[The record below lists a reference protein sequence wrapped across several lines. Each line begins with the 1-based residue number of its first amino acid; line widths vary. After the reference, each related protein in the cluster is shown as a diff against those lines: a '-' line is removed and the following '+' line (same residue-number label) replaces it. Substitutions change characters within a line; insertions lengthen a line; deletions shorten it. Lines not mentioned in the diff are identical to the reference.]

1 MAYCLNPQCSAP
13 ETHQPNL
20 KVCPSCGFVISLRSR
35 YVAIK
40 PIGQGGFGRTFL
52 AIDQGFPTKPRCVI
66 KQFFP
71 ALRSSKHPDTVTKL
85 FYQEA
90 NQLKKLGHHGN
101 IPRLIDYFEQD
112 NHLYLIQDYIEGQD
126 LAHELQKTGTFSEA
140 QIWHVLNQVLPTL
153 KFIHNHNIIHR
164 DIKPTNIIRRA
175 TDQSLVLVDLGA
187 AKHVT
192 GLALAQTGTVI
203 GSAEYTAPE
212 QARGKAVFASDIYS
226 LGITCIHLLTAVSP
240 FSLYE
245 TGEGRWVWQDYLQQP
260 VSPRLAQL
268 LNKMILMP
276 TNHRYQTI
284 EEIQTSIDGEN
295 AQSGPASF
303 LKTPESKAPYGRG
316 KRSSNRFKNKE
327 ASPSPQPLIAK
338 TPEESPLAVPSPSSE
353 LLDTDQYTLSL
364 DASDQYTLPNS
375 NLKTPESKAPYGREK
390 RSSNRFKNKEASPP
404 PQPLIAKTPEEGPL
418 AVPSPSSELLD
429 ADQYTLSL
437 DASDQYTLP
446 NSNNT
451 DRQVTRNSTNPF
463 IFITTISLGLLV
475 AFFGA
480 LAVIYYPSLLES
492 TFQRYGTTGWLNS
505 EKSKSMSTDAD
516 IIVNSEGLEL
526 WGPIISRDGK
536 LLYTISG
543 PIEDL
548 HVKVWELESGNLVDD
563 IPIEESHIETSYDR
577 HQYLLAGHNYQ
588 GLTIFDPTN
597 EQIFTP
603 VDDFIPPGEFAHSP
617 GSDISD
623 FSLSENQSFLVEDA
637 VTQTDQGEP
646 LHSISVWDLRSHKR
660 LIHEETIYSS
670 DNPWVGIF
678 WSLLSSNDH
687 HRSHLFSA
695 DSQHIVVDRPNG
707 VEIWNVDSG
716 TRLFSLGADAA
727 SFTTKENILISE
739 KHREVVVEND
749 TTSFSRLV
757 PYDITVWDTSQQ
769 RPILELGEGRISFTG
784 TGERFVFYDNQT
796 NQLSLFDTQSG
807 KEIREFSQY
816 DLSAHEQISYITLSD
831 DGDLLATIISEDRV
845 DTPNSW
851 QDRLIWWD
859 TKTGEV
865 VGKPQAIGGD
875 YQGFNIVQFTPDGR
889 YLVIGQGF
897 DDAPFQI
904 WKTPKWD

>member
-13 ETHQPNL
+13 ETHQPNI
-20 KVCPSCGFVISLRSR
+20 KVCPSCGLVMSLRSR

-52 AIDQGFPTKPRCVI
+52 AIDQGFPAKPRCVI

-112 NHLYLIQDYIEGQD
+112 KHLYLIQDYIEGQD

-164 DIKPTNIIRRA
+164 DIKPANIIRRSI
-175 TDQSLVLVDLGA
+175 DQSLVLVDLGA

-240 FSLYE
+240 FNLYE

-284 EEIQTSIDGEN
+284 EEIQTFIDGRN
-295 AQSGPASF
+295 SQSGPASF
-303 LKTPESKAPYGRG
+303 LKTPKSKAPYDKE

-327 ASPSPQPLIAK
+327 ASPTPQPFIAK
-338 TPEESPLAVPSPSSE
+338 TPAESPLAVPSQSSE

-375 NLKTPESKAPYGREK
+375 NLKTPESKTPYGREK
-390 RSSNRFKNKEASPP
+390 RSSNRFKYKEASPT
-404 PQPLIAKTPEEGPL
+404 PQPLIAKTPAESPL
-418 AVPSPSSELLD
+418 AVPSQSSELLD

-451 DRQVTRNSTNPF
+451 DKQVTQNSTNPF
-463 IFITTISLGLLV
+463 SFITTISLGLLV

-492 TFQRYGTTGWLNS
+492 TFQRYETTGWLNS
-505 EKSKSMSTDAD
+505 EESKSISTDAD
-516 IIVNSEGLEL
+516 IVINSEGLEL
-526 WGPIISRDGK
+526 RKPIISRDGK
-536 LLYTISG
+536 LLYAISG
-543 PIEDL
+543 TIEGL
-548 HVKVWELESGNLVDD
+548 YVKVWELESGNLVDD
-563 IPIEESHIETSYDR
+563 IPIEESHIAMSYDR

-588 GLTIFDPTN
+588 GLTIFDATN
-597 EQIFTP
+597 GQIFTS
-603 VDDFIPPGEFAHSP
+603 VDDYFIPERG
-617 GSDISD
+617 
-623 FSLSENQSFLVEDA
+623 FSYSSSFGNSRLGLSENQSFLVEDA

-646 LHSISVWDLRSHKR
+646 LHSTSVWDLRSHKR

-670 DNPWVGIF
+670 DNLWVGVF

-687 HRSHLFSA
+687 HSSHLFSA
-695 DSQHIVVDRPNG
+695 DSQHVVVDRQNS

-716 TRLFSLGADAA
+716 TRLFSLEADAA

-769 RPILELGEGRISFTG
+769 RPILELGEGRISFAR

-796 NQLSLFDTQSG
+796 NQLSLFDTQLG
-807 KEIREFSQY
+807 EKIRTFAQY
-816 DLSAHEQISYITLSD
+816 DLSAHEHISHVALSD
-831 DGDLLATIISEDRV
+831 DGDLLATIVSEDRV
-845 DTPNSW
+845 DAPHTR
-851 QDRLIWWD
+851 QKHLIWWD
-859 TKTGEV
+859 AKTGEV
-865 VGKPQAIGGD
+865 LGKPQAVDIGSYD
-875 YQGFNIVQFTPDGR
+875 YSIVQFTPDGR
-889 YLVIGQGF
+889 YLVIGEGY
-897 DDAPFQI
+897 DAPLQI